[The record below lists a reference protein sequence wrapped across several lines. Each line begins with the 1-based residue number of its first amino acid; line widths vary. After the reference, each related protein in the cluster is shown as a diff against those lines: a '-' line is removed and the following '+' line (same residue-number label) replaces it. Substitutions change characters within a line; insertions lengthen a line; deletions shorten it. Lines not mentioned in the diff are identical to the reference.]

1 MYFGL
6 FVCGLIVAVGRGH
19 RLLVL
24 LAPLVYIPIT
34 ICPMLVTSRYATTMQ
49 PFIFVFIAIALVAA
63 YDVIHPARAGGTPT
77 ATHSPR

>member
-1 MYFGL
+1 M
-6 FVCGLIVAVGRGH
+6 CGLIVAVGRGH

-63 YDVIHPARAGGTPT
+63 HDLIRPPRAAGTPT
-77 ATHSPR
+77 ETGSLR